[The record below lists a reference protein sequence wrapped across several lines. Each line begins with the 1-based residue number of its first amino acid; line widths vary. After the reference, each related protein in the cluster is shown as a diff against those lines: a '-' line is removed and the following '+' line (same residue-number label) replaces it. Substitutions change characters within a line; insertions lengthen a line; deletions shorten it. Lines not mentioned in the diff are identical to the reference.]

1 MLSAKTQYACLAAA
15 QLAAEHD
22 VGRPVQAARI
32 AEQQGIPAT
41 FLVQILN
48 ELKRVGLVTSTRGA
62 GGGYRLTDPPAETTL
77 LDIAEA
83 LDRVEAEPPCAA
95 PESPLAGFMEQ
106 LCSDL
111 AQARRERLAAVTLAD
126 LARLTAADKAPMWYI

>member
-22 VGRPVQAARI
+22 LERPVQAARI
-32 AEQQGIPAT
+32 AEQHGIPAT

-48 ELKRVGLVTSTRGA
+48 ELKRAGLVTSTRGA
-62 GGGYRLTDPPAETTL
+62 GGGYRLTDAPAETTL
-77 LDIAEA
+77 YDIAEA
-83 LDRVEAEPPCAA
+83 LDPVEAEPACAA
-95 PESPLAGFMEQ
+95 RASPLASFMEQ

-111 AQARRERLAAVTLAD
+111 AQARRERLAATTLAD
-126 LARLTAADKAPMWYI
+126 LARLTAADTAPMWYI